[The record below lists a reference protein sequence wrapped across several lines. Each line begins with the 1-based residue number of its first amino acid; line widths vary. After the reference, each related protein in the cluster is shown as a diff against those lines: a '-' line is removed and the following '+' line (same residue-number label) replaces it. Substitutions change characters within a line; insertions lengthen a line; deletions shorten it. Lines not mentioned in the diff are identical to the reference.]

1 MHKPILAALFVLTL
15 LYLPVAAEG
24 KTVVYI
30 TAADTE
36 SPCSSLKNPD
46 KDFCN
51 RLSGLN
57 YTITVLNE
65 QQVVAGT
72 SIANSYL
79 SSADMVFVGT
89 TSTDLSNSS
98 KSQRNFFC
106 NNITSQKKPAFLT
119 MGSVTVNKTVGI
131 EGCFIDYSPFPHKSN
146 SCLKK
151 SLKVEKDGYVTK
163 GLGKIM
169 EAYTKDGRIRIA
181 LGTDSPDISWL
192 TAECSNPDIPVA
204 FYDVVS
210 SKKTGKGRLLFWG
223 LEEASLYTNSTW
235 ELFDRAVIYTMDDQL
250 LKIEV
255 STFPS
260 NPTAGK
266 EFWLLL
272 KARDR
277 FGNAVK
283 AGKFSLPLAGTETL
297 LSYDSIIGSWALKG
311 IKLTKNETLNITAGD
326 TTFLY
331 NVTVGN
337 IKVDILTSSYRP
349 GSITITANSS
359 YPAELSYRILLE
371 NLTQVGSGRLAYYN
385 SLYRSEYELRNY
397 GDVYLEVT
405 ALNSTETGGEYRKI
419 TAVSPF
425 SEKDYSIEPAEWII
439 PLRSGTVSTQS
450 FSIKNRGNKSIT
462 NLNLTVSGALA
473 GRVSFSLPPREI
485 LPKETGTFTA
495 TLNSTGLEDGDYYAD
510 FSFSADQFS
519 KTIPVTLS
527 LWNITGIWID
537 VEPKEW
543 KSPISTKES
552 LAKTFT
558 LRNRAPLI
566 LGELSVKGKGELEG
580 IVSAVQ
586 VPSYILGKNSS
597 TIKLSADGT
606 KLKSGV
612 YKGDIEISS
621 NLGTATISAVLEVQ
635 DISENITS
643 LFSELETLKLT
654 ASSRGL
660 TSLYENVNNTLSS
673 ADSNLREGNAEAA
686 LSDLESAKSQL
697 EQLKSELQKPPP
709 PPPFPWDTVVI
720 VLVVIAAIAL
730 LVYFFKLRKHK
741 PAEKKEE
748 KKSEETVFL
757 PEKEDTY
764 RSEYY

>member
-1 MHKPILAALFVLTL
+1 MRTAVLALVLLLAL
-15 LYLPVAAEG
+15 PMIAEA
-24 KTVVYI
+24 KNIVYI

-36 SPCSSLKNPD
+36 SPCSSLKSPD
-46 KDFCN
+46 KDFCS
-51 RLSGLN
+51 RLSSLN
-57 YTITVLNE
+57 YTVTVLNE

-72 SIANSYL
+72 PIANSYL
-79 SSADMVFVGT
+79 SSADMVFIGT

-98 KSQRNFFC
+98 KPQRNFFC

-151 SLKVEKDGYVTK
+151 SLKVEAEGFVTK
-163 GLGKIM
+163 GLGNVM
-169 EAYTKDGRIRIA
+169 EAYTKNGRVRIA

-210 SKKTGKGRLLFWG
+210 SKSTGKGRLLFWG
-223 LEEASLYTNSTW
+223 LEEAALYTNSTW
-235 ELFDRAVIYTMDDQL
+235 ELFDRAVLYTMDDHL

-260 NPTAGK
+260 RITAGK

-277 FGNAVK
+277 LGNEVK
-283 AGKFSLPLAGTETL
+283 AGKFSFSLAGTETL

-326 TTFLY
+326 TNFLY

-349 GSITITANSS
+349 GSITILANSS
-359 YPAELSYRILLE
+359 YPAELSYRILVE
-371 NLTQVGSGRLAYYN
+371 NLTQIGSGRLAYYN
-385 SLYRSEYELRNY
+385 GLYRSEYELKNY

-405 ALNSTETGGEYRKI
+405 ALNSTETGGEYRKV
-419 TAVSPF
+419 TMVSPF
-425 SEKDYSIEPAEWII
+425 SEKDYSIEPAEWVI
-439 PLRSGTVSTQS
+439 PLRAGTVSTQN
-450 FSIKNRGNKSIT
+450 FAIKNRGNKSIT
-462 NLNLTVSGALA
+462 NLNLTVFGFLA
-473 GRVSFSLPPREI
+473 SRISFSLPPREI

-495 TLNSTGLEDGDYYAD
+495 TLDSTGLEDGDYYAD

-519 KTIPVTLS
+519 RTIPVTLS
-527 LWNITGIWID
+527 LWNITGIWIE

-543 KSPISTKES
+543 KSPISKQTIT
-552 LAKTFT
+552 KTFT
-558 LRNRAPLI
+558 LQNRAPLI

-580 IVSAVQ
+580 IVSSSVLPA
-586 VPSYILGKNSS
+586 YILGKNSS

-621 NLGTATISAVLEVQ
+621 NLGTAVISAAFEVQ

-643 LFSELETLKLT
+643 LFSELETFRLT

-686 LSDLESAKSQL
+686 LSDLESAKSLL
-697 EQLKSELQKPPP
+697 EQLKTELQKPPP
-709 PPPFPWDTVVI
+709 PPPFPYTELFIFVVI
-720 VLVVIAAIAL
+720 LAVIAA
-730 LVYFFKLRKHK
+730 LVYFFKLRKRK
-741 PAEKKEE
+741 PTEKKEE